1 MELSPSLNDHND
13 QDKTDSTS
21 EDKSPETE
29 NWSSL
34 LNNL

>member
-21 EDKSPETE
+21 EDKSSETE
-29 NWSSL
+29 N
-34 LNNL
+34 